1 MSSKGG
7 FYNINMEEYKKLIQV
22 PLGKVK
28 ADKVISNAKLINVY
42 TGKIQT
48 GLNVAIKGSRIAYV
62 GTSNNMV
69 DEATEII
76 DATGL
81 FLAPGYIGPHE
92 HTDFGANPVALA
104 NEILPHGTTAIL
116 TDTTS
121 ITGALRAKGVQGM
134 IDMTEHLPLKFF
146 YCVCAANPILPEVE
160 GEECLSMEEFI
171 RFLNHPRVV
180 TVSEIVAWV
189 RALDLDE
196 ILLNK
201 LDYARSIKKLIEGHG
216 AGCSPDTLNALVN
229 VGITSCHEAITAEEI
244 LQRVSLGLHA
254 MFRHGSILSDM
265 EKLSRVITSDSE
277 FDTRWLMMTP
287 DWFSPSDILTKGYIK
302 YLVEEAI
309 KYGVTPITAI
319 QMATINAAQYM
330 GVDRIIGGIGPS
342 RFADI
347 LFLESP
353 TLPDPVRVMV
363 NGKIIAENG
372 KLIQEIPLNLPH
384 LTIADWRP
392 GRVPTFT
399 ATAEHFSVKANA
411 IDGEYEQVPVVKIVN
426 RTITKL
432 DYAKLPVRSGQIVV
446 VDEDILK
453 ISMVHISRNRLVTA
467 FMKGYGASI
476 GALAT
481 STAHDHHAPFVIG
494 NNDAD
499 MALAFNRMMEIGG
512 GIVLV
517 DGGVIKAEC
526 PMVIGGI
533 MSDQDVCSLDREMK
547 VIEQYLV
554 ERGCQ
559 PGSLITLDF
568 MAHTGVPFIRM
579 TPSGLYD
586 VGSKQILFS
595 LTKGFNLSEFFKVYK
610 IAKQLKRY

>member
-1 MSSKGG
+1 MSSQGG
-7 FYNINMEEYKKLIQV
+7 FYNMDMEEYKNLIQV

-28 ADKVISNAKLINVY
+28 ADKFITNAQIINVY
-42 TGKIQT
+42 TGKIQS
-48 GLNVAIKGSRIAYV
+48 GLKVAIKGSRIAYV
-62 GTSNNMV
+62 GTSNSMV
-69 DEATEII
+69 GEATEVI
-76 DATGL
+76 DASGL

-92 HTDFGANPVALA
+92 HTDFGANPIALA
-104 NEILPHGTTAIL
+104 NEVLPHGTTAIL

-134 IDMTEHLPLKFF
+134 MDMTEHLPLKFF
-146 YCVCAANPILPEVE
+146 YCICASNPILPDIE
-160 GEECLSMEEFI
+160 GEECLTMEEFTS
-171 RFLNHPRVV
+171 FLNLPRSV

-196 ILLNK
+196 ALLNR
-201 LDYARSIKKLIEGHG
+201 LEYARSINKRIEGHA

-229 VGITSCHEAITAEEI
+229 VGITSCHEGISAEDIQNRVI
-244 LQRVSLGLHA
+244 LGVHA
-254 MFRHGSILSDM
+254 MFRHGSILADM
-265 EKLSRVITSDSE
+265 EKLSKVITLDPE

-287 DWFSPSDILTKGYIK
+287 DWFSASDILNKGYMK
-302 YLVEEAI
+302 SLVEDAI
-309 KYGVTPITAI
+309 KYGVPPVTAI
-319 QMATINAAQYM
+319 QMATINAAQYI

-363 NGKIIAENG
+363 NGEIIAENG
-372 KLIQEIPLNLPH
+372 KLLQKLPLNLPQ
-384 LTIADWRP
+384 LTIEHWRP
-392 GRVPTFT
+392 GRVPTFK
-399 ATAEHFSVKANA
+399 ATPEHFAVKATVA
-411 IDGEYEQVPVVKIVN
+411 DGENERVPVAKIVN

-432 DYAKLPVRSGQIVV
+432 DYANLLVRDGQITVNE
-446 VDEDILK
+446 EDILK
-453 ISMVHISRNRLVTA
+453 ISMVHISRNKLVSA
-467 FMKGYGASI
+467 FIKGYGASI

-499 MALAFNRMMEIGG
+499 MALAFNRMLEIGG
-512 GIVLV
+512 GLVLV

-533 MSDQDVCSLDREMK
+533 MSNQDVASLDKQFK
-547 VIEQYLV
+547 VIEQYLMDQ
-554 ERGCQ
+554 GCEY
-559 PGSLITLDF
+559 GSLITLDF
-568 MAHTGVPFIRM
+568 MSHTGVPFIRM

-586 VGSKQILFS
+586 VRTKQILFS
-595 LTKGFNLSEFFKVYK
+595 
-610 IAKQLKRY
+610 